1 MTLWKKNIPHAL
13 LLYLLNTLFNM
24 KIGVQDSDIV
34 VPSFDLQYEITTNG
48 RIERIQHVKGYIQLC
63 TVTASH
69 RHATCPA
76 PLLEM
81 HNPVLKR

>member
-1 MTLWKKNIPHAL
+1 
-13 LLYLLNTLFNM
+13 M

-34 VPSFDLQYEITTNG
+34 RPSFGLQYEITTSG
-48 RIERIQHVKGYIQLC
+48 RIGRIQHVKGYIQLC

-81 HNPVLKR
+81 HSPVLQR